1 VARLLFVTGTAAD
14 VRSGSGTFVGI
25 SVLKTALEAAG
36 HRIDVLAPEPGRGT
50 LSAAGRFLFNVAA
63 RRRAAELGRGAD
75 AVVGFD
81 LDGVFLRRGGALHV
95 AALKGVLADESRFE
109 RGAAALRLGA
119 EAVLERLHVRRAD
132 RVVATSAHS
141 ARTIVDDYGIPEERI
156 RIVPEPID
164 LARWTVA
171 LGAARTVEPGA
182 GVPAVLCVAHLYSR
196 KNVIALLEAFAR
208 IDSKATLRIVG
219 TGPEA
224 EAQAL
229 ARRAARPDLA
239 GRVELLGHVS
249 FDALVAEYRRADVF
263 CLPSRQE
270 GFGIVFLEAMAA
282 GLPIVAA
289 RAAAVPELVVDG
301 ECGVLVPPD
310 DAEALSAALETLL
323 SDAELRNRLGEGG
336 RRRVRNYDAPLI
348 ASRFLEALDLGA
360 GTEDL

>member
-1 VARLLFVTGTAAD
+1 MARLLFVTGTAAD

-25 SVLKTALEAAG
+25 SVLKAALERAG

-50 LSAAGRFLFNVAA
+50 LSAAGRLLFNVAV
-63 RRRAAELGRGAD
+63 RRRAAKLARGAD

-81 LDGVFLRRGGALHV
+81 MDGAFLRRGEALHV
-95 AALKGVLADESRFE
+95 AALKGVLAEESRFE
-109 RGAAALRLGA
+109 RGVAAIRLGA
-119 EAVLERLHVRRAD
+119 EAALERLHVRRAD

-141 ARTIVDDYGIPEERI
+141 ARRIVADYGIPPDRI
-156 RIVPEPID
+156 RVVPEPID
-164 LARWTVA
+164 LARWSAA
-171 LGAARTVEPGA
+171 LGPARGVERA
-182 GVPAVLCVAHLYSR
+182 VPSVLCVAHLYPR
-196 KNVIALLEAFAR
+196 KNVDALLEAFAR
-208 IDSKATLRIVG
+208 IRSRAMLRIAG

-224 EAQAL
+224 EAL
-229 ARRAARPDLA
+229 GRRAARPDLA

-249 FDALVAEYRRADVF
+249 FDALVAEYRRAEVF

-310 DAEALSAALETLL
+310 DVAALAAALESLL
-323 SDAELRNRLGEGG
+323 SDAELRSRLGVGG
-336 RRRVRNYDAPLI
+336 RRRVRDYDAPLI
-348 ASRFLEALDLGA
+348 ASRFLQALDLGA
-360 GTEDL
+360 RTV

>member
-36 HRIDVLAPEPGRGT
+36 HRVDVLAPESGSGT
-50 LSAAGRFLFNVAA
+50 LSLAGRLLFNVAI
-63 RRRAAELGRGAD
+63 RRRAEKLGRGAD

-81 LDGVFLRRGGALHV
+81 LDGAFLPRGGAIHV
-95 AALKGVLADESRFE
+95 AALKGVLAEESRFE

-119 EAVLERLHVRRAD
+119 EAALERLHVRRAD

-141 ARTIVDDYGIPEERI
+141 ARCIAGFYGVPGDRI

-164 LARWTVA
+164 LSRWTQA
-171 LGAARTVEPGA
+171 LGARRA
-182 GVPAVLCVAHLYSR
+182 GEHGDGVLSVLCVAHLYPR
-196 KNVIALLEAFAR
+196 KNVSALLEAFAR
-208 IDSKATLRIVG
+208 IDSNATLRIAG

-224 EAQAL
+224 EAL
-229 ARRAARPDLA
+229 RRRAARPDLA
-239 GRVELLGHVS
+239 GRVEVLGHVS

-301 ECGVLVPPD
+301 ECGILVPPG
-310 DAEALSAALETLL
+310 DAEALSAALEKLL
-323 SDAELRNRLGEGG
+323 SDADLRKRLGEGG
-336 RRRVRNYDAPLI
+336 QRRVRSYDAPLI
-348 ASRFLEALDLGA
+348 ASRFIEALGLA
-360 GTEDL
+360 ARAEER

>member
-1 VARLLFVTGTAAD
+1 VTGTAAD

-25 SVLKTALEAAG
+25 SVLRTALEAAG
-36 HRIDVLAPEPGRGT
+36 HRVDVVAPDPGRGA
-50 LSAAGRFLFNVAA
+50 LSAARRLLFNVAI
-63 RRRAAELGRGAD
+63 RRRAEKLARGAD

-81 LDGVFLRRGGALHV
+81 LDGVFLPRGDALHA
-95 AALKGVLADESRFE
+95 AALKGVLAEESRFE

-119 EAVLERLHVRRAD
+119 EAVLEKLHVRRAD

-141 ARTIVDDYGIPEERI
+141 ARCIADFYGVPGGRI

-164 LARWTVA
+164 LSRWTAA
-171 LGAARTVEPGA
+171 LGARHA
-182 GVPAVLCVAHLYSR
+182 GERGVGVLSVLCVAHLYPR
-196 KNVIALLEAFAR
+196 KNVSALLEAFAR
-208 IDSKATLRIVG
+208 IDSNAMLRIAG

-224 EAQAL
+224 GAL
-229 ARRAARPDLA
+229 RRRAARPDLA

-301 ECGVLVPPD
+301 ECGILVPPGD
-310 DAEALSAALETLL
+310 VEAFAAALERIL
-323 SDAELRNRLGEGG
+323 SDEELRKRLGEGG
-336 RRRVRNYDAPLI
+336 RRRVPSYDAPLI

-360 GTEDL
+360 GAEDR